1 MANDRGGGGGRSNE
15 GASPFSLISL
25 LNRRSA
31 AQIIRDL
38 NARSSSGG
46 RSNTRSSSGRS
57 NKRGS
62 SGERSFGAVRQ
73 LVEERLQRIEEG
85 QRRAGARAQ
94 ARSYVA
100 MQQARAREAQ
110 REIERAM
117 LEQAY
122 ADLQQRFLDQF
133 AVDVPQ
139 PPLLAVPS
147 LDSYVKPYD
156 DAAALANRVYEET
169 VPQIQGI
176 YDSLQEDLAESQ
188 AEAQRQQA
196 RADELARQEQAAML
210 QQAQALTRPT
220 TLDYELGVA
229 GAGSLG
235 QQQAEADRAFLA
247 LRAADEAALAANLRE
262 NDQRL
267 AATRQE
273 DAEAMRS
280 GSLAAAKTN
289 LDQILTQIG
298 LGRARAEQQYQRDKA
313 QIEDENARRQWQYAQ
328 LVQDAQNQALA
339 MAAEA
344 EQMWA
349 DQNEVIAQ
357 AATVSPRAMWE
368 AALPTRQQANPVTVQ
383 AMVDVIN
390 LAGEGA
396 AGFAKAMQMIR
407 DEEEKLASGEAYGDP
422 VNMRLLRKWLTEYYD
437 DREYVDPTRYQQLG
451 GDPIYLAVRQRYNA
465 QPPRIQR

>member
-1 MANDRGGGGGRSNE
+1 MANDRGGGGGRSGE
-15 GASPFSLISL
+15 GARKGALLSSKPHRFS
-25 LNRRSA
+25 NTRG
-31 AQIIRDL
+31 
-38 NARSSSGG
+38 SSGR
-46 RSNTRSSSGRS
+46 RSNTRGSVGGGVGGGAGGGGGRS
-57 NKRGS
+57 TRS
-62 SGERSFGAVRQ
+62 SFGAVRK
-73 LVEERLQRIEEG
+73 LVEERRRRIEER

-110 REIERAM
+110 REIEQEM

-122 ADLQQRFLDQF
+122 ADLRQRFLDQF
-133 AVDVPQ
+133 AVDIPR
-139 PPLLAVPS
+139 PPLLDVPS

-156 DAAALANRVYEET
+156 DAAALANRVYKET

-176 YDSLQEDLAESQ
+176 YDSLQGDLAESQ

-196 RADELARQEQAAML
+196 RADELARREQAAML

-267 AATRQE
+267 AATRRE

-280 GSLAAAKTN
+280 GSLTAAKTN

-313 QIEDENARRQWQYAQ
+313 QIEDENARRLWQYAQ
-328 LVQDAQNQALA
+328 LVQDAQREALA

-357 AATVSPRAMWE
+357 AATVSPRALWE
-368 AALPTRQQANPVTVQ
+368 AALPSRERANPVTVQ

-396 AGFAKAMQMIR
+396 AGFAAAMQMIR
-407 DEEEKLASGEAYGDP
+407 EEAEKLASGEAYGKP
-422 VNMRLLRKWLTEYYD
+422 VNVRLLQKWIGEYYN

-465 QPPRIQR
+465 QPPRIRR